1 MMREFWNVFCKKL
14 QMYWLI
20 WGQPGRVYYDLKWDQ
35 SDLDLAKNDLVGR
48 MLKAPPVNPL
58 TYISR
63 ASNIDPTEG
72 RLSVRKYV

>member
-1 MMREFWNVFCKKL
+1 M
-14 QMYWLI
+14 QMYRLI
-20 WGQPGRVYYDLKWDQ
+20 WGHPERVCYDLKWDQ